1 MRGPKPSVIEL
12 TEEERRGLEALLRRH
27 TTPQQVA
34 LRARLV
40 LAAAAGL
47 NNAQVARQE
56 GVDVG
61 TARLWRSRWRG
72 LQPIALADLSV
83 VERLEDAPRSG
94 APARIA
100 AEQVCQIVALAC
112 EAPSTTGRP
121 ISQWTGREIA
131 DEVVARGILPAI
143 SPRHA
148 ARLLK
153 RGTSS
158 RTASAPG

>member
-1 MRGPKPSVIEL
+1 MRGPQPSAIEL
-12 TEEERRGLEALLRRH
+12 SEEERRGLEALVRRH

-40 LAAAAGL
+40 LAAAGGL

-61 TARLWRSRWRG
+61 TARLWRGRWLG
-72 LQPIALADLSV
+72 LRPVALADLSV
-83 VERLEDAPRSG
+83 EERLADAPRSG
-94 APARIA
+94 APARIT
-100 AEQVCQIVALAC
+100 AEQVCRIVALAC
-112 EAPSTTGRP
+112 EAPAQSARP
-121 ISQWTGREIA
+121 LSQWTGREVA
-131 DEVVARGILPAI
+131 DEAIQRGIVPAL

-148 ARLLK
+148 GRLLK

-158 RTASAPG
+158 RTAAATG